1 MDGEMWQGWE
11 HVVGCGDMWQGVG
24 TCGMGGGRV
33 WGHVAGVLIRQ
44 LHERSWS
51 ALAMCKLLCANCYV
65 QTAMCKLVVQNDI
78 FACNFLNNG
87 PILIK
92 KNLFESS

>member
-33 WGHVAGVLIRQ
+33 WGHVAGCGDMWHGWWQGVG
-44 LHERSWS
+44 
-51 ALAMCKLLCANCYV
+51 
-65 QTAMCKLVVQNDI
+65 
-78 FACNFLNNG
+78 ACGRGLDMST
-87 PILIK
+87 P
-92 KNLFESS
+92 